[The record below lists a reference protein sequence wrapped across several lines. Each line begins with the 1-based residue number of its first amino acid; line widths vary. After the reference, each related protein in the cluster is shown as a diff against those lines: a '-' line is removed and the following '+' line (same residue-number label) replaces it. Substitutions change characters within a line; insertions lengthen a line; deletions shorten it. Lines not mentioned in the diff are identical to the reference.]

1 MSYNAR
7 QTPYSPYGMRTGPQR
22 LASLSNESSNESAEP
37 TTPFDTDEIAIDNL
51 WKQVRSKSKSSSSR
65 REVEEFND
73 EIPYIERQYVE
84 RKEVT
89 DEGHK
94 NAAAKSLARRR
105 SL

>member
-1 MSYNAR
+1 MSKNAR
-7 QTPYSPYGMRTGPQR
+7 QTSFSSYGIRSSSQR
-22 LASLSNESSNESAEP
+22 LGSLSNESSNESVEP
-37 TTPFDTDEIAIDNL
+37 ITPFDTDEIAIDNL

-84 RKEVT
+84 RKEVVA
-89 DEGHK
+89 EGQRGPGP
-94 NAAAKSLARRR
+94 KSLVRRR